1 MVSED
6 ELKGFRRDRY
16 LARSW
21 ALLTRDR
28 GWVKPVL
35 LMTVAVL
42 VPIVGLLGV
51 LGYALEWARLTAW
64 NVNAAPKQ
72 RGVDVGAC
80 IKSGWRAFLVM
91 LVWGIVSG
99 AVIALAEAI
108 PLLGPLVSLVWVFGS
123 FFYAVVVMAAALR
136 ATIYQKI
143 GAGLRVGTIWQMVR
157 HDPAGLLRVTGLV
170 IAGGAVLGVAT
181 TLVGMVC
188 LASAVPH
195 LLWFMSY
202 LYEFG
207 SSMSSDMG
215 VLLVMQLVASLL
227 SSLGPAL
234 VVLLLVDSFLGIV
247 LALLSYTAVG
257 LWMRQ
262 FDVPSWG
269 RDEDPLPTPVADPR
283 DQDAASA
290 AEERPQ
296 LVAAPVP
303 TDQDAEKDDGQSAE
317 KDDEQSAEKDDEPRD
332 ESAVD
337 GATDDGPVI
346 DESR

>member
-1 MVSED
+1 MVSDD
-6 ELKGFRRDRY
+6 ELEGFRRDRY
-16 LARSW
+16 FARSW

-35 LMTVAVL
+35 LMTVALL
-42 VPIVGLLGV
+42 VPIVGALGV

-80 IKSGWRAFLVM
+80 IKSGWRGFVVM

-99 AVIALAEAI
+99 VVIAIAEAL
-108 PLLGPLVSLVWVFGS
+108 PLIGALVSLIWVFAS
-123 FFYAVVVMAAALR
+123 FVYTVVVMVASLR

-143 GAGLRVGTIWQMVR
+143 GAGLRVCTIWQMVR
-157 HDPAGLLRVTGLV
+157 HDPMGLLRVTGLML
-170 IAGGAVLGVAT
+170 AGGAVMGVAT
-181 TLVGMVC
+181 TLVGMVF

-195 LLWFMSY
+195 LVWFMSY
-202 LYEFG
+202 VYEFG
-207 SSMSSDMG
+207 SALSGDMG
-215 VLLVMQLVASLL
+215 VLLVVQLIASLL

-234 VVLLLVDSFLGIV
+234 VVLLLVDFFLATV
-247 LALLSYTAVG
+247 LTLVGHTAVG

-269 RDEDPLPTPVADPR
+269 RDEDPLPTPVSDPR
-283 DQDAASA
+283 DRSGAG
-290 AEERPQ
+290 EMPQ
-296 LVAAPVP
+296 LASSPVP
-303 TDQDAEKDDGQSAE
+303 ADQDAEKN
-317 KDDEQSAEKDDEPRD
+317 DEPQGSPAD
-332 ESAVD
+332 PGEA
-337 GATDDGPVI
+337 DDGPVI

>member
-1 MVSED
+1 MVSDD
-6 ELKGFRRDRY
+6 ELEGFRRDRY
-16 LARSW
+16 FARSW

-35 LMTVAVL
+35 LMTVALL
-42 VPIVGLLGV
+42 VPIVGALGV

-80 IKSGWRAFLVM
+80 IKSGWRGFVVM

-99 AVIALAEAI
+99 VVIAIAEAL
-108 PLLGPLVSLVWVFGS
+108 PLIGALVSLIWVFAS
-123 FFYAVVVMAAALR
+123 FVYTVVTMVASLR

-143 GAGLRVGTIWQMVR
+143 GAGLGVRTIWQMVR
-157 HDPAGLLRVTGLV
+157 HDPMGLLRVTGLML
-170 IAGGAVLGVAT
+170 AGGAVMGIAT

-195 LLWFMSY
+195 LVWFMSY
-202 LYEFG
+202 VYEFG
-207 SSMSSDMG
+207 SALSGDMG
-215 VLLVMQLVASLL
+215 VLLVVQLIASLL

-234 VVLLLVDSFLGIV
+234 VVLLLVDFFLATV
-247 LALLSYTAVG
+247 LTLVGHTAVG

-269 RDEDPLPTPVADPR
+269 RDEDPLPTPVPDPR
-283 DQDAASA
+283 DRSG
-290 AEERPQ
+290 AEEMPQ
-296 LVAAPVP
+296 LASSPVP
-303 TDQDAEKDDGQSAE
+303 ADQDAEKN
-317 KDDEQSAEKDDEPRD
+317 DEPQGSPAD
-332 ESAVD
+332 PGEA
-337 GATDDGPVI
+337 DDGPVI
-346 DESR
+346 DESH

>member
-1 MVSED
+1 MLSDD
-6 ELKGFRRDRY
+6 ELEGFRRDRY
-16 LARSW
+16 FARSW

-35 LMTVAVL
+35 LMTVSLL
-42 VPIVGLLGV
+42 VPIVGALGV

-80 IKSGWRAFLVM
+80 IKSGWRGFVVM

-99 AVIALAEAI
+99 VVIALAEAL
-108 PLLGPLVSLVWVFGS
+108 PLIGALVSLIWVFAS
-123 FFYAVVVMAAALR
+123 FVYAVVMMVASLR
-136 ATIYQKI
+136 ATIYQNI
-143 GAGLRVGTIWQMVR
+143 GAGLRVRTIWQMVR
-157 HDPAGLLRVTGLV
+157 HDPMGLLRVTGLML
-170 IAGGAVLGVAT
+170 AGGAVMGIAT

-195 LLWFMSY
+195 LVWFMSY
-202 LYEFG
+202 VYEFG
-207 SSMSSDMG
+207 SALSGDMG
-215 VLLVMQLVASLL
+215 VLLVVQLIASLL

-234 VVLLLVDSFLGIV
+234 VVLLLVDFFLATV
-247 LALLSYTAVG
+247 LTLLGHTAVG

-269 RDEDPLPTPVADPR
+269 RDEDPLPTPVSDPR
-283 DQDAASA
+283 DQGGAQ
-290 AEERPQ
+290 EMPQ
-296 LVAAPVP
+296 LASSSVP
-303 TDQDAEKDDGQSAE
+303 ADQDAEKNDDPQGSPAH
-317 KDDEQSAEKDDEPRD
+317 P
-332 ESAVD
+332 
-337 GATDDGPVI
+337 GAADDGPVI